1 MAKLDKLYKKDD
13 AISKF
18 QAWETFETYK
28 RASQLPIPEYIN
40 EFEND
45 LTR

>member
-28 RASQLPIPEYIN
+28 RPSKLPIPEYIN

>member
-1 MAKLDKLYKKDD
+1 MTKLDKLYKKDD

-28 RASQLPIPEYIN
+28 RPSNLPIPEYIT
-40 EFEND
+40 EFENN